1 MSVTIYYG
9 SDFHGS
15 SVVWRKFINA
25 ARFYEADVLV
35 MGGDIT
41 GKAIVPVVETE
52 GGYRVQGFGPGGLV
66 QAKDV
71 ADVEKR
77 IEDVGFYP
85 VRLSEGACEELLAD
99 QTAMDALFEQ
109 VMLRRFKDWLWLA
122 DERLRGTGVRV
133 YAQLGND
140 DLPALQSIL
149 DESTLVVNSE
159 SHVAELGEG
168 YVMYSCGWTNASPW
182 LTPREKPDPELEKML
197 LRLVSGVDT
206 ESRSVFNFH
215 CPPYSS
221 GLDLAPRLDA
231 NLKPVVQAGQVMLE
245 PVGSRAVRTVL
256 EKYQPVLG
264 LHGHIHKLRGV
275 SRVGR
280 TMCLNPGSAYGEG
293 ILHGALVTLDK
304 RKGIRDHMLVSG

>member
-1 MSVTIYYG
+1 VTIYYG

-15 SVVWRKFINA
+15 SVVWRKFVNA

-35 MGGDIT
+35 MGGDLT
-41 GKAIVPVVETE
+41 GKAIVPIVETE
-52 GGYRVQGFGPGGLV
+52 RGYRVQGFGPGGLV
-66 QAKDV
+66 KAEDL
-71 ADVEKR
+71 ADAEKR

-85 VRLSEGACEELLAD
+85 VRLSESACEELLAD

-109 VMLRRFKDWLWLA
+109 VMLRRFKDWLRLA

-133 YAQLGND
+133 YAQLGNG
-140 DLPALQSIL
+140 DLPALQPIL

-168 YVMYSCGWTNASPW
+168 YVMYSCGWTSPTPW
-182 LTPREKPDPELEKML
+182 LTPREQPEAELEKTL
-197 LRLVSGVDT
+197 LRLVSGADT
-206 ESRSVFNFH
+206 ESRAVFNFH

-256 EKYQPVLG
+256 EKYQPALG
-264 LHGHIHKLRGV
+264 LHGHIHESRGV

-280 TMCLNPGSAYGEG
+280 TICLNPGSAYGEG

-304 RKGIRDHMLVSG
+304 RKGIRDHMLFSG